1 MKIFIYKIYD
11 TSGKIYY
18 GSTKSPKKR
27 FQLHLNNAIKNYA
40 CSSKALN
47 HLEWKM
53 EILQEFDNVE
63 DARTKEGQLIL
74 NNECVNINVPGGSL
88 IEQRRRSWK
97 RHQKK
102 NYARIDCECG
112 GRYSLHH
119 KWSHFRTQKH
129 INHKNKELVPNNDI
143 LEVDVV

>member
-1 MKIFIYKIYD
+1 MKIFIYKLYD

-53 EILQEFDNVE
+53 EI
-63 DARTKEGQLIL
+63 
-74 NNECVNINVPGGSL
+74 
-88 IEQRRRSWK
+88 
-97 RHQKK
+97 
-102 NYARIDCECG
+102 
-112 GRYSLHH
+112 
-119 KWSHFRTQKH
+119 
-129 INHKNKELVPNNDI
+129 
-143 LEVDVV
+143 